1 MRIQDFEGDD
11 VEVRDDNLSE
21 EIDVNE
27 DEERNDEDRL
37 MGNYVR
43 VADLKK
49 KVETLLQKI
58 QES

>member
-27 DEERNDEDRL
+27 DEDRL